1 MTTAKRFE
9 DLDVWLSAKGLTN
22 LVYRLSSSGTFARDF
37 GLRDQMR
44 RAAVS
49 IMSNIAEGFES
60 LTQAMFLQSLARA
73 KGSAGELRAQL
84 YIARNR
90 NI

>member
-1 MTTAKRFE
+1 MAERFE
-9 DLDVWLSAKGLTN
+9 ELDVWQRARGLAN
-22 LVYRLSSSGTFARDF
+22 SIYDVSDAGSFARDF

-60 LTQAMFLQSLARA
+60 RTQGLFIDFWDVPKAPLASSGLSSTLPA
-73 KGSAGELRAQL
+73 IAG
-84 YIARNR
+84 I
-90 NI
+90 